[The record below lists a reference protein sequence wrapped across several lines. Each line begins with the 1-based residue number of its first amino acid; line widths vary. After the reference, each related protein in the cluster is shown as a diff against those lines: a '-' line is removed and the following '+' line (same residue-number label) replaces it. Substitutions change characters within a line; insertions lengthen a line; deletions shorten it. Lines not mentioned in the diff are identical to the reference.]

1 MTATRDL
8 FETVVLPVASA
19 EDARTTCAGAA
30 AQLRRAGGRAVVVH
44 VIEKAG
50 GAPDKASVEQREEG
64 AEETFAAAREACDAT
79 EITVETR
86 LEYGTDVA
94 ETVFKVAD
102 DVDASA
108 IAFTPREG
116 SRWLKLLSGDTA
128 NALISESERPVVV
141 LPDHVADGDAG
152 AIDADAT
159 DSAAEDGGGGG

>member
-1 MTATRDL
+1 M
-8 FETVVLPVASA
+8 
-19 EDARTTCAGAA
+19 
-30 AQLRRAGGRAVVVH
+30 
-44 VIEKAG
+44 
-50 GAPDKASVEQREEG
+50 
-64 AEETFAAAREACDAT
+64 
-79 EITVETR
+79 
-86 LEYGTDVA
+86 EYGTDVA